1 MGVGPI
7 FISRVSAFLVIV
19 LFLFARTPAETF
31 TTLRGA
37 LEGVAAKYQ
46 IQVGLEYAIN
56 DKDLQPITLDL
67 SAKSVDTVLTQLIN
81 QKTDYAWSFADSV
94 YDVYPK
100 SNSDSILDVKIHEFM
115 TEKLSSKNAADLVGQ
130 IPEIKE
136 WLITRSV
143 SRREFQIGPSAPSS
157 EKLAS
162 VSLNNVSFRTLLNA
176 LIRQF
181 GRGLGGSSLWRESQV
196 HRDLFLV

>member
-1 MGVGPI
+1 MGVGPL
-7 FISRVSAFLVIV
+7 FISRVIAFLVIV
-19 LFLFARTPAETF
+19 LFLSARTPAETF

-37 LEGVAAKYQ
+37 LEEVAAKYQ
-46 IQVGLEYAIN
+46 IRVGLEYAIN

-67 SAKSVDTVLTQLIN
+67 SAKSADTVLTQLIN

-94 YDVYPK
+94 YDVYPQ
-100 SNSDSILDVKIHEFM
+100 SNSDSILDVKIHEFIAK
-115 TEKLSSKNAADLVGQ
+115 KLSPKNTADLVGQ

-157 EKLAS
+157 EKLAT
-162 VSLNNVSFRTLLNA
+162 VALNNVSFRTLLNT

-181 GRGLGGSSLWRESQV
+181 GIVDWVVVRYGENQEYIGIY
-196 HRDLFLV
+196 F

>member
-1 MGVGPI
+1 MGVGPL
-7 FISRVSAFLVIV
+7 FISRVIAFLVVV
-19 LFLFARTPAETF
+19 LFLSARTPVEAF

-37 LEGVAAKYQ
+37 LEEVAAKYQ

-56 DKDLQPITLDL
+56 DKDLQPITLDH

-115 TEKLSSKNAADLVGQ
+115 TKKLSSKNAADLVGQ

-143 SRREFQIGPSAPSS
+143 SRREFQIGPGAPPT
-157 EKLAS
+157 EKLVS
-162 VSLNNVSFRTLLNA
+162 VSLNNVSFRTLLNT
-176 LIRQF
+176 LIRRF
-181 GRGLGGSSLWRESQV
+181 GIVDWMVVRYGENQEYIGIY
-196 HRDLFLV
+196 F